1 MRLIHTLAGLQTA
14 LADREAVGFVPTMG
28 ALHPGHG
35 ALIRAARQEHRTVVV
50 SIFVN
55 PLQFAPG
62 EDFAQ
67 YPRTLEADEALCAS
81 WGVDILFAPT
91 VPELLGSAPL
101 TQVVPPVTLTQN
113 LCAPHRPGHFTGVA
127 TIVTLLLQMI
137 RPHTLYLGQ
146 KDAQQVAILQRVIQD
161 LRLGV
166 QVRVVPT
173 VREADGLALSSRNRY
188 LNPAQRPQAGRI
200 YQGLHRAETLFQQGE
215 RQAGVLVEAVAQELA
230 QESALKI
237 QYIELIHPPTLQPLT
252 RIETEGLLA
261 VAVFLGDV
269 RLIDNVLLKSRL
281 PVVAIDGP
289 AGAGK
294 STVSR
299 LVAQRL
305 GLTYLDT
312 GALYRAV
319 TWAVLRSGVP
329 LADAVGV
336 AEVAASTPVELRW
349 QPDLRVFVAGEDCTD
364 IIRTPEVTQAVSQVA
379 AQPAVRQVLLYIQ
392 RQYGQ
397 RGGIVVEG
405 RDIGTTVFPTAE
417 LKIFLTASVQERAQR
432 RWQELQQQGITG
444 LDVAAIAQAIQK
456 RDAQDSQR
464 QVSPLRQ
471 AADAVVIDSDG
482 LDVAGVVAQIV
493 AVWQTRSQF
502 QSQSAAQL

>member
-1 MRLIHTLAGLQTA
+1 MRLIRTLAGLQTA
-14 LADREAVGFVPTMG
+14 LADQNDRGFVPTMG
-28 ALHPGHG
+28 ALHAGHE
-35 ALIRAARQEHRTVVV
+35 ALIRAARQAHRLVVV

-55 PLQFAPG
+55 PLQFAPQ

-67 YPRTLEADEALCAS
+67 YPRTLAADQALCEAL
-81 WGVDILFAPT
+81 GVDILFAPT
-91 VPELLGSAPL
+91 TEELLGSVPL
-101 TQVVPPVTLTQN
+101 TQVVPPATLTQT
-113 LCAPHRPGHFTGVA
+113 LCAVHRPGHFTGVA
-127 TIVTLLLQMI
+127 TIVTLLLQII

-146 KDAQQVAILQRVIQD
+146 KDAQQVAVLRRVIQD

-166 QVRVVPT
+166 QVRVIPT

-188 LNPAQRPQAGRI
+188 LNPAQR
-200 YQGLHRAETLFQQGE
+200 HRAGAIYRGLQGAERQFQQGE
-215 RQAGVLVEAVAQELA
+215 RQAAVLMAAVRQELA
-230 QESALKI
+230 QEADIKI
-237 QYIELIHPPTLQPLT
+237 QYIELVHPDTLQPLDA
-252 RIETEGLLA
+252 IETVGLLA
-261 VAVFLGDV
+261 VAVFLGEV
-269 RLIDNVLLKSRL
+269 RLIDNVLLKCRL

-329 LADAVGV
+329 LTDAVGV
-336 AEVAASTPVELRW
+336 AEVAAQAQVELRW
-349 QPDLRVFVAGEDCTD
+349 QPDLRVFLAGEDCTN
-364 IIRTPEVTQAVSQVA
+364 IIRTPAVTQAVSQVA
-379 AQPAVRQVLLYIQ
+379 AQPAVRQILLGIQ
-392 RQYGQ
+392 RRYGQ

-405 RDIGTTVFPTAE
+405 RDIGTTVFPDAD

-432 RWQELQQQGITG
+432 RWRELQQQGVG
-444 LDVAAIAQAIQK
+444 DVDVAAIAQAIQE

-482 LDVAGVVAQIV
+482 LDVAGVVEQIV
-493 AVWQTRSQF
+493 RVWHTRNQTG
-502 QSQSAAQL
+502 AGL

>member
-14 LADREAVGFVPTMG
+14 LADQEDTGFVPTMG
-28 ALHPGHG
+28 ALHSGHL
-35 ALIRAARQEHRTVVV
+35 ALIRAARQEHATVVV

-55 PLQFAPG
+55 PLQFG
-62 EDFAQ
+62 SEEDLAR
-67 YPRTLEADEALCAS
+67 YPRLGAADQVLCEQA
-81 WGVDILFAPT
+81 GVDILFVPT
-91 VPELLGSAPL
+91 AEELLGAAPL
-101 TQVVPPVTLTQN
+101 THVVPAASLTQT
-113 LCAPHRPGHFTGVA
+113 LCARHRPGHFTGVA
-127 TIVTLLLQMI
+127 TIVTLLLHLV

-146 KDAQQVAILQRVIQD
+146 KDAQQVAILQRVIRD
-161 LRLGV
+161 LHLGV
-166 QVRVVPT
+166 GVRVIPT
-173 VREADGLALSSRNRY
+173 VREADGLACSSRNAY
-188 LNPAQRPQAGRI
+188 LNPAQRQRAGRI
-200 YQGLHRAETLFQQGE
+200 YQGLQRAEALFRAGE
-215 RQAGVLVEAVAQELA
+215 RQAAVLVAAVQQELA
-230 QESALKI
+230 QAPAFTI
-237 QYIELIHPPTLQPLT
+237 QYIELVHPATLAPLT
-252 RIETEGLLA
+252 EIETEGVLA
-261 VAVFLGDV
+261 VAVFLDDV

-319 TWAVLRSGVP
+319 TWAVLRAGVS
-329 LADAVGV
+329 LTDAVGV
-336 AEVAASTPVELRW
+336 AEVAAQAQVELRW
-349 QPDLRVFVAGEDCTD
+349 QPELRVFLAGEDCTGV
-364 IIRTPEVTQAVSQVA
+364 IRTPAVTQAVAQVA
-379 AQPAVRQVLLYIQ
+379 AYPAVLQVLLGIQ

-405 RDIGTTVFPTAE
+405 RDIGSTVFPEAE

-444 LDVAAIAQAIQK
+444 LDVAAIAQAIQE

-464 QVSPLRQ
+464 RVSPLRQ
-471 AADAVVIDSDG
+471 AADAVVIHSDG
-482 LDVAGVVAQIV
+482 LDVAQVVERIV
-493 AVWQTRSQF
+493 AAWQTRSQ
-502 QSQSAAQL
+502 SVAGL

>member
-1 MRLIHTLAGLQTA
+1 MRLIRTWAGLQTA
-14 LADREAVGFVPTMG
+14 LADRGDVGFVPTMG
-28 ALHPGHG
+28 ALHAGHG
-35 ALIRAARQEHRTVVV
+35 ALIKTARLAHRTVVV

-55 PLQFAPG
+55 PLQFAPQ

-67 YPRTLEADEALCAS
+67 YPRTLSADQTLCEQ

-91 VPELLGSAPL
+91 AQELLGSAPL
-101 TQVVPPVTLTQN
+101 TQVVPPATLTQN

-127 TIVTLLLQMI
+127 TIVVLLLQLI

-146 KDAQQVAILQRVIQD
+146 KDAQQVAVLQRVIQD

-173 VREADGLALSSRNRY
+173 VREVDGLAVSSRNRY
-188 LNPAQRPQAGRI
+188 LTPLQRQQAGRI
-200 YQGLHRAETLFQQGE
+200 YQGLLRAETLFHQGE
-215 RQAGVLVEAVAQELA
+215 RQAERLVAAVQTELLR
-230 QESALKI
+230 EPALKI
-237 QYIELIHPPTLQPLT
+237 QYIELVHPQTLEALT
-252 RIETEGLLA
+252 QIETEGVLA
-261 VAVFLGDV
+261 VAVFVAGV
-269 RLIDNVLLKSRL
+269 RLIDNVMLKSRL

-299 LVAQRL
+299 RVAQRL

-319 TWAVLRSGVP
+319 TWAVLRAGVA
-329 LADAVGV
+329 LDDGVGV
-336 AEVAASTPVELRW
+336 AEVAASAQVELRW
-349 QPDLRVFVAGEDCTD
+349 QPELQVFLDGEDCTE
-364 IIRTPEVTQAVSQVA
+364 IIRTPEVTQVVSQVA
-379 AQPAVRQVLLYIQ
+379 AQPAVRQVLLGIQ
-392 RQYGQ
+392 KQYGQ

-405 RDIGTTVFPTAE
+405 RDIGTTVFPEAE

-432 RWQELQQQGITG
+432 RWRELQQQGITG
-444 LDVAAIAQAIQK
+444 RDVATIAQEIAQ

-464 QVSPLRQ
+464 QISPLRR

-482 LDVAGVVAQIV
+482 LDVDGVVERIV
-493 AVWQTRSQF
+493 AAWQAR
-502 QSQSAAQL
+502 SQSAARL